1 MKKSSTLHSSTLHI
15 GLILFLIVLSK
26 NFFNLVPNIALFSD
40 FNLMII
46 IIIMTVVNIKYYNRS
61 TKYQYRWY
69 IIFTLIFVL
78 YSAINEKLL
87 YGQPF
92 LLGLLPQRQFFLCL
106 MTYFPLRKYFQEQNI
121 SLKKLYVG
129 IMNLGSISSLIY
141 ILQKIVILY
150 GGTQFVNVIYSF
162 AGYFSGYRLYVGS
175 SLIILA
181 TLIST
186 AYFLETLKLKYLCH
200 LILGWFTQIW
210 ITQGRIEMI
219 VLLISTIVC
228 IIVQGRL
235 TRKKI
240 IYWLLTILGL
250 WMITL
255 TPIFENIVGAI
266 LKVDGAGRGS
276 DSLTIRAIGRQL
288 YWEQLNETTSK
299 LLFGTGYPNYN
310 YALAFQRTGFSSNI
324 FLTDNGFMTYIYIFG
339 IVGSSIM
346 GLLFLKYLKNS
357 IKYARQSADMIPLMY
372 IISLLIVAYNIILWY
387 WNADGTF
394 ILVIMICALEHGEQL
409 LHQRNGV

>member
-1 MKKSSTLHSSTLHI
+1 MKKNSTLHI

-46 IIIMTVVNIKYYNRS
+46 MIIMTVVNLKYHNRS

-69 IIFTLIFVL
+69 IILTLIFVL

-87 YGQPF
+87 YGQSF

-150 GGTQFVNVIYSF
+150 GGPQFVNVMYSF
-162 AGYFSGYRLYVGS
+162 GGYFSGYRLYVGS

-186 AYFLETLKLKYLCH
+186 AYFLETLKLKYLYH

-235 TRKKI
+235 TRKKV

-276 DSLTIRAIGRQL
+276 DSLTIRVIGRQL

-299 LLFGTGYPNYN
+299 LLFGTGYPNHN
-310 YALAFQRTGFSSNI
+310 YPLAFQRTGFSSNI

-372 IISLLIVAYNIILWY
+372 IISLIIVAYNIILWY
-387 WNADGTF
+387 WNADGAF

>member
-1 MKKSSTLHSSTLHI
+1 ML
-15 GLILFLIVLSK
+15 
-26 NFFNLVPNIALFSD
+26 AA
-40 FNLMII
+40 
-46 IIIMTVVNIKYYNRS
+46 
-61 TKYQYRWY
+61 
-69 IIFTLIFVL
+69 LIFYL
-78 YSAINEKLL
+78 TKEDII
-87 YGQPF
+87 PF
-92 LLGLLPQRQFFLCL
+92 L
-106 MTYFPLRKYFQEQNI
+106 KVI
-121 SLKKLYVG
+121 S
-129 IMNLGSISSLIY
+129 
-141 ILQKIVILY
+141 KIN
-150 GGTQFVNVIYSF
+150 G
-162 AGYFSGYRLYVGS
+162 
-175 SLIILA
+175 
-181 TLIST
+181 
-186 AYFLETLKLKYLCH
+186 
-200 LILGWFTQIW
+200 
-210 ITQGRIEMI
+210 
-219 VLLISTIVC
+219 
-228 IIVQGRL
+228 
-235 TRKKI
+235 RKKV

-324 FLTDNGFMTYIYIFG
+324 FLTDNGFMTHIYIFG

-346 GLLFLKYLKNS
+346 GLLFLKYFKNS

>member
-1 MKKSSTLHSSTLHI
+1 
-15 GLILFLIVLSK
+15 
-26 NFFNLVPNIALFSD
+26 
-40 FNLMII
+40 
-46 IIIMTVVNIKYYNRS
+46 
-61 TKYQYRWY
+61 
-69 IIFTLIFVL
+69 
-78 YSAINEKLL
+78 
-87 YGQPF
+87 
-92 LLGLLPQRQFFLCL
+92 
-106 MTYFPLRKYFQEQNI
+106 
-121 SLKKLYVG
+121 
-129 IMNLGSISSLIY
+129 LGSISSLIY